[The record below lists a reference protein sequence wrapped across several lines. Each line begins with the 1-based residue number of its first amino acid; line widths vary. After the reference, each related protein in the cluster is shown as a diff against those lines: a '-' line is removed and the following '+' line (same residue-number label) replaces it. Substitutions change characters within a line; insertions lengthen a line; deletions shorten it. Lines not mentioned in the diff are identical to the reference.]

1 MKTLVLNMC
10 DYYHDKVYLKNNTRN
25 LLKEKTQKE
34 ENINELF
41 GNNNVESKADHYTF
55 IIYLLNREK

>member
-1 MKTLVLNMC
+1 MEKYNSQTKKYC
-10 DYYHDKVYLKNNTRN
+10 RKIWKYQYKGN

-41 GNNNVESKADHYTF
+41 GNNNIESKADHYTF
-55 IIYLLNREK
+55 IIHIC